1 MYLPTGTYYV
11 DCGVQCGCCT
21 YKKSHKIFWIV
32 LGNLRLSNCLQTVC
46 QIGFVILYV
55 GIVALKSVDSNI
67 LYSFQLWN
75 LFES

>member
-32 LGNLRLSNCLQTVC
+32 LGNLRLSNCLLTVC

-55 GIVALKSVDSNI
+55 GTVALKSADSNI
-67 LYSFQLWN
+67 LSSFQLWP